1 MRRLVMVVVSVALA
15 VVGAVGTS
23 GSSAVSAATAP
34 VIPGATYSGGGTK
47 VTVDPTGATVRVVSL
62 PVHAECKG
70 RAPANEGDYGPTGL
84 GPFTITRDGRFTN
97 VAKGQKPGPG
107 QTVVEGR
114 FRGRAVSGTVTQPAF
129 QDESKGFDCKRFA
142 GSWTARRVKGTG
154 DTTKP
159 GATYA
164 TDDFS
169 EAKSGF
175 DTYNE
180 DAVYAEYLPDHRF
193 RIGFRSPAS
202 ASSLRDTPETAT
214 ADVTVTTGFTKG
226 SGLDGA
232 GLACQGTDARSYI
245 AGYVA
250 LDGTA
255 HLARYADGQQVER
268 ADPVSVPAGLL
279 KTGDQAQNEVRL
291 VCVPSAA
298 DPEHTDATLF
308 LNGKKVLGA
317 IASTGGP
324 GKVGLYANSSS
335 GDSEFTYSGFSVR
348 KPSS

>member
-1 MRRLVMVVVSVALA
+1 MRRLVMVVGSVALA
-15 VVGAVGTS
+15 AVGAVGTF
-23 GSSAVSAATAP
+23 GSAAVSAATAP
-34 VIPGATYSGGGTK
+34 VIPGATYSGSGTK
-47 VTVDPTGATVRVVSL
+47 LVVDPAGATVSVISL
-62 PVHAECKG
+62 PVHAKCDG
-70 RAPANEGDYGPTGL
+70 RAPANEGDYGSTGL

-107 QTVVEGR
+107 QTIIDGR
-114 FRGRAVSGTVTQPAF
+114 FHGSAVSGTVAQPAF
-129 QDESKGFDCKRFA
+129 KDASKGFDCKRFA
-142 GSWTARRVKGTG
+142 GSWKATRVKGTG

-169 EAKSGF
+169 KAKSGF
-175 DTYNE
+175 DTFNE

-193 RIGFRSPAS
+193 RIGFRSAAS
-202 ASSLRDTPETAT
+202 ATSLRDTPETAT
-214 ADVTVTTGFTKG
+214 ADITVTTGFTKG

-232 GLACQGTDARSYI
+232 GLACRGTDARSYI

-255 HLARYADGQQVER
+255 HLARFANGEQVER
-268 ADPVSVPAGLL
+268 ADPVAVPADLL

-291 VCVPSAA
+291 VCVPSSD
-298 DPEHTDATLF
+298 DPEHTDATLY

-317 IASTGGP
+317 IASAGGP
-324 GKVGLYANSSS
+324 GKVGLYANSTT
-335 GDSEFTYSGFSVR
+335 GDSEFTFSDFSVR